1 MTTDRRP
8 ERLAALRHRL
18 AEGGLAELVVA
29 HPANI
34 RYLTGFSGSSGL
46 VLVTAEVLVLV
57 TDFRYETQAAEETEG
72 AARVEIAPSGLVE
85 ALRARLEALGTTGPT
100 AFEDHVFT
108 VREAAKLREGAA
120 DGRFRRAPDLVE
132 GLRAVK
138 APEEIAAIRDAGR
151 VAGEALASVVGE
163 IRVGLSELEVAA
175 LLETA
180 LRRAGSE
187 AHPFPT
193 IVASGPRA
201 ALPHARTS
209 ARRVGAGEWLLL
221 DFGAQV
227 GGYCADVT
235 RTFMVG
241 AAPDARQRE
250 VYGVVREAQAAAL
263 AGLRAGMTGRAGD
276 ALARDRIAAAG
287 FGAAFGHSLG
297 HGLGLEVHEAPR
309 VSKASEEPLAAG
321 AVVTVEPG
329 VYLPGWGGVRIEDDV
344 ALGAEGATLLTDI
357 PRELVVLG

>member
-1 MTTDRRP
+1 MSDRRP
-8 ERLAALRHRL
+8 ERLAALQARL
-18 AEGGLAELVVA
+18 AAEGLGAMVVA
-29 HPANI
+29 HPANV
-34 RYLTGFSGSSGL
+34 RYLTGFSGSSAM
-46 VLVTAEVLVLV
+46 VLVADGQAVLV
-57 TDFRYETQAAEETEG
+57 TDSRYETQAAEEVG
-72 AARVEIAPSGLVE
+72 DAARVTIAPAGL
-85 ALRARLEALGTTGPT
+85 LEALLALLPDSGARDPIGFEAHVLT
-100 AFEDHVFT
+100 A
-108 VREAAKLREGAA
+108 REASRLTDGAQP
-120 DGRFRRAPDLVE
+120 GRFRPSGELVE
-132 GLRAVK
+132 RLRVVK
-138 APEEIAAIRDAGR
+138 APEEIAALRDAASA
-151 VAGEALASVVGE
+151 AGAALARAVAD

-175 LLETA
+175 LLEGA
-180 LRRAGSE
+180 LRREGSV

-209 ARRVGAGEWLLL
+209 ERRVAAGEWLLL
-221 DFGAQV
+221 DFGAEV

-235 RTFMVG
+235 RTFVVG
-241 AAPDARQRE
+241 APPDARQRE
-250 VYGVVREAQAAAL
+250 VYEVVKGAQGAAL
-263 AGLRAGMTGRAGD
+263 EGMRAGMTGKAAD

-309 VSKASEEPLAAG
+309 VSKASEEPLPAG

-344 ALGAEGATLLTDI
+344 VLGDTGLTLLTDI